1 MEERKT
7 VKKMQL
13 LENTADNEQVVMYDA
28 KELSE
33 IFGVNVNRSTDFLK
47 KFGVKIGHWQI
58 EQGKLLEILKANAGV
73 LI

>member
-1 MEERKT
+1 MEESNT
-7 VKKMQL
+7 IEEMQL
-13 LENTADNEQVVMYDA
+13 LEQTADNEQVVMYDA

-58 EQGKLLEILKANAGV
+58 EKNKLLEILKANAGV

>member
-1 MEERKT
+1 MEESNT
-7 VKKMQL
+7 IEEMQL
-13 LENTADNEQVVMYDA
+13 LEQTADNEQVVMYDA

-47 KFGVKIGHWQI
+47 KFGVRIGHWQI
-58 EQGKLLEILKANAGV
+58 EKNKLLEILKANAGV